1 MRCVVVGASAAGI
14 SCAKTLRELNKDVE
28 ITLIS
33 KDEHVVSR
41 CILHHYIED
50 EEVSTI

>member
-33 KDEHVVSR
+33 KMNMWFLDVY
-41 CILHHYIED
+41 CIIILKML
-50 EEVSTI
+50 EVLTI